1 MRALIYIRMPEGSID
16 ERGFSVLKM
25 IHASRPADKQMTLA
39 HFKEMVRQQYLLVC
53 LDQDR
58 AVSTLPKLLGSDA
71 GPRKTALEM
80 LNRVLAARG
89 EMSEEGKRRLKQIEA
104 MFATEATKRSK
115 AEAEHA

>member
-1 MRALIYIRMPEGSID
+1 
-16 ERGFSVLKM
+16 
-25 IHASRPADKQMTLA
+25 
-39 HFKEMVRQQYLLVC
+39 
-53 LDQDR
+53 
-58 AVSTLPKLLGSDA
+58 
-71 GPRKTALEM
+71 M